1 MDVGYTPL
9 LVKVYLGKG
18 QLEKKIQKRECIPV
32 VKKKN

>member
-9 LVKVYLGKG
+9 LVEVYLGKG
-18 QLEKKIQKRECIPV
+18 QLEKNIQKRERILV

>member
-18 QLEKKIQKRECIPV
+18 QLEKKSKRENV
-32 VKKKN
+32 SLL